1 MLYNRSNQNMEE
13 EIRQGMMGADVQT
26 TPALV
31 DDKDNPLINLVG
43 DRVSQ
48 NLQNLSEQ
56 EMQLITQ
63 LNVPQFRS
71 FMSKIFGPE
80 FGVIMETRIPQP
92 QQTQQP
98 VSQPSE
104 CPVPT
109 EGQGMMTQPPSA
121 YRHCI

>member
-1 MLYNRSNQNMEE
+1 MEE
-13 EIRQGMMGADVQT
+13 EEVRQGMMGADVQT
-26 TPALV
+26 QATP

-98 VSQPSE
+98 VSPQSE
-104 CPVPT
+104 SPAPT
-109 EGQGMMTQPPSA
+109 QGQGMMTQPPSQ
-121 YRHCI
+121 